1 MPRKRRDEEQ
11 NRVPELKGTTY
22 YAPSDAYHQDAL
34 DAVSSGAYGKQHMAQ
49 RQAAEYQKNLADEQ
63 KKYSYNQK
71 AAKANTLEKA
81 DKSFGLKSFGLESS
95 DHDYLPRI
103 YDRYGDSE
111 LTRRSL
117 RESNQTKDWERKYG
131 KSYDQIYE
139 DFLADQGNVKMQMG
153 EEHPFLTEI
162 GTVLNSIPTAVTA
175 LPSLYMNI
183 VDPD

>member
-34 DAVSSGAYGKQHMAQ
+34 NALSSGAYGKQHMAQ
-49 RQAAEYQKNLADEQ
+49 RRAAEYQKNLADEQ
-63 KKYSYNQK
+63 KKYSYNK
-71 AAKANTLEKA
+71 EAAKNNTLEKA

-95 DHDYLPRI
+95 DHDYLQRI

-153 EEHPFLTEI
+153 EEHPFFSCHREQHPFHRS
-162 GTVLNSIPTAVTA
+162 GHGHCGRQACVRPRG
-175 LPSLYMNI
+175 
-183 VDPD
+183 